1 MVKSTGTQN
10 DRYIQVQAGNGYI
23 SKIQYFV
30 AYIRKYV
37 EFSENNENF
46 RMQKNLETRSE
57 CQGIIV
63 NFQAL
68 TGLYLGPKE

>member
-57 CQGIIV
+57 RQGIIV